1 MLLYVK
7 HFSGRLWMLQAMA
20 AAQDVCAAV
29 LKCVA
34 ASRGVRLPPASLQG
48 LIERPPLNPQ
58 VLLVKL
64 SVLPMG
70 LAHGSISFQG
80 RQVLDCTRYGFVLS
94 A

>member
-1 MLLYVK
+1 MRYEPGDMLQYAK

-20 AAQDVCAAV
+20 ASQDVCTAL

-34 ASRGVRLPPASLQG
+34 ASRGVRLPPASLLG

-58 VLLVKL
+58 VLSVTL
-64 SVLPMG
+64 SVPPMG
-70 LAHGSISFQG
+70 LARRHILPRS
-80 RQVLDCTRYGFVLS
+80 TS